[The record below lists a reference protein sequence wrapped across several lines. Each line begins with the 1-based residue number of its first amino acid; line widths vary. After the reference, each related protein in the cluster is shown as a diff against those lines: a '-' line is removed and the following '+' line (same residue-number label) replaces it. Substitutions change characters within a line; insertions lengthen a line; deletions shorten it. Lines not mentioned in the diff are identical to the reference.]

1 MIAPSCSSLGPDS
14 RHAPAPG
21 AFTMLTIGRLASA
34 FGHPATVYHKTIVLC
49 TLALATV
56 RGGADSLA
64 RSRSQACAST
74 TLSAPLTE

>member
-21 AFTMLTIGRLASA
+21 AFNMLTIGRLASA

-49 TLALATV
+49 TLALTEWPLR
-56 RGGADSLA
+56 RGGLT
-64 RSRSQACAST
+64 RS
-74 TLSAPLTE
+74 LTESGMY